1 MARRKRKG
9 MFGWIWSLV
18 ALGAGGTG
26 YLSSEQIQWLVW
38 GAKQVQKEV
47 AVLQGEAGLGQAADN
62 QNDQPVRV
70 YFTKPENNGPA
81 AGDPASMLC
90 GYIDAAQQTIDV
102 CCFELDNKVI
112 TAALTKAVQR
122 GVKVRL
128 VTETDYIGES
138 GVLTLRAVNVPV
150 VDDQR
155 PSALMHNKFMVFDGK
170 AVWTG
175 SMNFTENCAYRNNNN
190 GIYIQNSRMADNY
203 STKFKWMF
211 EQRKFGSA
219 PLFGQIPNPTV
230 QVKGDFPIENYFST
244 HDKGASHV
252 VETVKKATKSI
263 HFLAFSFTHP
273 GIGQAMLDKSRA
285 GVHVAGVFEK
295 SQTTSGHTEYQ
306 RMKEAGL
313 PVFLD
318 ANPRNMHHKV
328 IIVDG
333 EVVVAG
339 SFNFSNNADRT
350 NDENMVIMHNADI
363 ASKFEGEFQ
372 KVAGLA
378 GYTPP
383 GGAPA
388 APKPESGF
396 PFNLTSFPKI
406 PGSK

>member
-1 MARRKRKG
+1 MARKKKST
-9 MFGWIWSLV
+9 FGWIWSLI

-26 YLSSEQIQWLVW
+26 YLTSEQIQWLVW
-38 GAKQVQKEV
+38 GAKKVQEEV
-47 AVLQGEAGLGQAADN
+47 AIFKGESGPDN
-62 QNDQPVRV
+62 QSAQPVRV

-90 GYIDAAQQTIDV
+90 GYIDEAKATIDV

-112 TAALTKAVQR
+112 VAALTKAVQR

-138 GVLTLRAVNVPV
+138 GVTALRAVNVPV

-170 AVWTG
+170 AIWTG

-190 GIYIQNSRMADNY
+190 GMYFENTRLAENY

-211 EQRKFGSA
+211 EQRKFGGA
-219 PLFGQIPNPTV
+219 PAFGKIPNPLV
-230 QVKGDFPIENYFST
+230 QITSDFPAENYFST

-252 VETVKKATKSI
+252 IDTVKKATKSI
-263 HFLAFSFTHP
+263 HFLAFSFTHE
-273 GIGQAMLDKSRA
+273 GIGQAMLERSRA
-285 GVHVAGVFEK
+285 GVQVAGVFEK
-295 SQTTSGHTEYQ
+295 SQTASGHTEYQ
-306 RMKEAGL
+306 KLKEAGL
-313 PVFLD
+313 QVFLD

-350 NDENMVIMHNADI
+350 NDENMVILHNADI

-383 GGAPA
+383 AGQPAVPGA
-388 APKPESGF
+388 KPESGF
-396 PFNLTSFPKI
+396 PFNLTSFPKF
-406 PGSK
+406 GGK